1 MRALFATVAFL
12 GLAVGA
18 LAAPSGDGS
27 TASESLPLGVPKQ
40 IPRPD
45 GSSTPAAAT
54 GSVGDWART
63 AAALAG
69 VLVLVVGAGWVVRSA
84 ARRGG
89 GGLLGALGAGGR
101 APSGLLEVL
110 GRYPVGRGST
120 LVLLKLDRRI
130 LLVCQN
136 TSRVSG
142 GSMTTLS
149 EIVDPEDVASI
160 LLKSRDAEG
169 ETMSRRFQS
178 LLSREDKAM
187 EEVERQPL
195 APADRTASAPKPAP
209 TNNIRG
215 RLQNLKGRRP
225 LEARA

>member
-1 MRALFATVAFL
+1 MRAFSATIAILVLTVA
-12 GLAVGA
+12 A
-18 LAAPSGDGS
+18 LAAPTGGEP
-27 TASESLPLGVPKQ
+27 ASSEALPLGAPRQAPK
-40 IPRPD
+40 PD
-45 GSSTPAAAT
+45 ATAPATSA
-54 GSVGDWART
+54 GSVGDWIRT
-63 AAALAG
+63 AAALGG
-69 VLVLVVGAGWVVRSA
+69 VLVLVIGAGWAVRSA

-101 APSGLLEVL
+101 APSGLIEVL

-142 GSMTTLS
+142 GSMSTLS
-149 EIVDPEDVASI
+149 EITEPEDVASI

-169 ETMSRRFQS
+169 ETMTQRFQS

-195 APADRTASAPKPAP
+195 ATATRSVPAPKPAP
-209 TNNIRG
+209 ASNIRG

-225 LEARA
+225 LEVRA